1 MEQQVPAALRETLI
15 YLTVAG
21 LVIPLLGR
29 WRISNV
35 LGFLVA
41 GLVLG
46 PYGLGSLTDA
56 YPWLDPFVFTHL
68 KTVQHLAELGVIFL
82 LFMIGLDLSLDK
94 LWELRK
100 WVFGAG
106 TLQVIT
112 CSAAI
117 GGIAQLYGNN
127 WQASLILGF
136 ALSLSSTAV
145 VMQVMA
151 EQGSS
156 ATPMGR
162 HTFSLLLFQDLA
174 VVPLLIVVSV
184 LIGESHDSAWER
196 WAEPLL
202 QAAGLCIAL
211 LIVGRGL
218 IRPLFKLVAFGRTP
232 ESFMAL
238 SLLIVVGT
246 AATTQLAGMSPALGA
261 FLAGLVIAETEYR
274 HEVEIN
280 IDPFKGLLMGL
291 FFMSVG
297 MAIDLGHLFGQIWTV
312 LYTVAGLFLI
322 KGLLITTIFRLM
334 GRPFSEAMQA
344 GLTLGQAGEFAF
356 LAVGAATMGEILEK
370 DISQFMLI
378 VVSVSLLF
386 TPIVSLLARKIAKR
400 LARGEQAKITPQDPQ
415 IIPQEL
421 RDHVIIAGYGR
432 VGEILGGTLHSL
444 NIPFVAFDRSAE
456 TVAQKPHKKG
466 KVFVGDISR
475 PDLLRLAHADQ
486 ATAIVL
492 TMDKPEDI
500 LHSLKLIR
508 SQLPTTPI
516 FVRAHDRAHAKE
528 LHLAGATGIV
538 PEALEAGLQLT
549 GLVLGEFGIT
559 EESCIKVL
567 DQQRNLRSHRN

>member
-1 MEQQVPAALRETLI
+1 MEHAFPVALRETLI

-41 GLVLG
+41 GLLLG
-46 PYGLGSLTDA
+46 PYGLGSLADA
-56 YPWLDPFVFTHL
+56 HPWLEPFVFSHL
-68 KTVQHLAELGVIFL
+68 QAVQHLAELGVIFL

-106 TLQVIT
+106 AVQVLS

-117 GGIAQLYGNN
+117 GGIAMLYGNP
-127 WQASLILGF
+127 WQPSLILGF

-184 LIGESHDSAWER
+184 LIGSSHESAWER

-202 QAAGLCIAL
+202 QAAALCITL
-211 LIVGRGL
+211 LIMGRWL

-246 AATTQLAGMSPALGA
+246 AAITQLAGMSPALGA

-280 IDPFKGLLMGL
+280 IEPFKGLLMGL

-297 MAIDLGHLFGQIWTV
+297 MSIDLAHLMSQLWTV
-312 LYTVAGLFLI
+312 LYAVAGLFMV
-322 KGLLITTIFRLM
+322 KGLLIAVIFRLM
-334 GRPFSEAMQA
+334 GRPFSEALQA

-356 LAVGAATMGEILEK
+356 MAVGAAAIGGLLQKE
-370 DISQFMLI
+370 ISQFMLI
-378 VVSVSLLF
+378 VVSASLLV
-386 TPIVSLLARKIAKR
+386 TPMVSLLARR
-400 LARGEQAKITPQDPQ
+400 LARWLRSREAGSQADAQPVTLPEL
-415 IIPQEL
+415 QE
-421 RDHVIIAGYGR
+421 HVLIAGYGR
-432 VGEILGGTLHSL
+432 VGEILGSTLSAL
-444 NIPFVAFDRSAE
+444 NIPFLAFDRSPDIIE
-456 TVAQKPHKKG
+456 RKHHKQG
-466 KVFVGDISR
+466 KVFVGDVSR
-475 PDLLRLAHADQ
+475 PELLRLAHAEK
-486 ATAIVL
+486 ASAIVL
-492 TMDKPEDI
+492 TMDQPQDI
-500 LHSLKLIR
+500 LRALKLIR
-508 SQLPTTPI
+508 SQLPETPI
-516 FVRAHDRAHAKE
+516 FVRAHDRNHAAE
-528 LHLAGATGIV
+528 LHAAGATGIV

-549 GLVLGEFGIT
+549 GLVLSEFGIT
-559 EESCIKVL
+559 EESRARVL
-567 DQQRNLRSHRN
+567 DQQRSLRSHRN

>member
-1 MEQQVPAALRETLI
+1 MEQHVPVALRETLI

-29 WRISNV
+29 WRVSNV

-41 GLVLG
+41 GLLLG
-46 PYGLGSLTDA
+46 PYGLGSLADA
-56 YPWLDPFVFTHL
+56 HPWLEPFVFSHL
-68 KTVQHLAELGVIFL
+68 QAVQHLAELGVIFL

-94 LWELRK
+94 LWDLRK

-106 TLQVIT
+106 SLQVLS

-117 GGIAQLYGNN
+117 GGIAMLYGNA
-127 WQASLILGF
+127 WQSSLILGF

-184 LIGESHDSAWER
+184 LIGESHESAWER

-202 QAAGLCIAL
+202 QAAALCITL
-211 LIVGRGL
+211 LIIGRWL

-246 AATTQLAGMSPALGA
+246 AAITQLAGMSPALGA

-280 IDPFKGLLMGL
+280 VEPFKGLLMGL

-297 MAIDLGHLFGQIWTV
+297 MAIDLAHLLSQIWTV
-312 LYTVAGLFLI
+312 LYAVAGLFLV
-322 KGLLITTIFRLM
+322 KGLLIAVIFRLM
-334 GRPFSEAMQA
+334 GRPFSEALQA

-356 LAVGAATMGEILEK
+356 LAVGAAAMGGLLQKE
-370 DISQFMLI
+370 ISQFMLI
-378 VVSVSLLF
+378 VVSASLLV
-386 TPIVSLLARKIAKR
+386 TPMVSLLARK
-400 LARGEQAKITPQDPQ
+400 LARRMGKRETHSQTDQPVNLPEL
-415 IIPQEL
+415 QE
-421 RDHVIIAGYGR
+421 HVLIAGYGR
-432 VGEILGGTLHSL
+432 VGEILGGTLSAL
-444 NIPFVAFDRSAE
+444 NIPFLAFDRSPDIIE
-456 TVAQKPHKKG
+456 RKRHKQG
-466 KVFVGDISR
+466 KVFVGDVSR
-475 PDLLRLAHADQ
+475 PELLRLAHADR
-486 ATAIVL
+486 AAAIVL
-492 TMDKPEDI
+492 TMDQPQDI
-500 LHSLKLIR
+500 LRTLKLVR
-508 SQLPTTPI
+508 SQLPDTPI
-516 FVRAHDRAHAKE
+516 FARAHDRNHAAE
-528 LHLAGATGIV
+528 LHAAGATGTV

-549 GLVLGEFGIT
+549 GLVLSEFGIT
-559 EESCIKVL
+559 EESRARVL
-567 DQQRNLRSHRN
+567 DQQRSLRSHRN